1 MFCFFKCLMKCI
13 KESMKKSESGIL
25 KVAEAYKAESAEP
38 KRIKRVYKKRVKKS
52 SQVNSSL

>member
-1 MFCFFKCLMKCI
+1 MKCI